1 MSVDYL
7 KPGSMLGI
15 YGGGQLGRMLAMA
28 ARRMDYRTVTLDP
41 DPDSPAAQVSDR
53 HIAAEYDDV
62 DAVAELARLSDVI
75 TYEFE
80 NVDATA
86 LESVSERI
94 EITPSVS
101 VLRMTQDR
109 ALEKTWLQSHDI
121 PVAEFR
127 VASDL
132 DAATDAVKS
141 VGLPAIMKTVRGGY
155 DGKGQKLMRDID
167 DVKSAYEA
175 LCDGTDGGT
184 VVVEQYLDVKTE
196 ISVICARS
204 RDGTMTVFPTF
215 TNLHVRGILD
225 STASF
230 PDREE
235 AHEYLST
242 LAANITEGLGVV
254 GLLTV
259 EMFIC
264 SDRRV
269 LVNELAPRPH
279 NSGHLTIEAART
291 SQFEQLVRMMAGL
304 PLGNPGLYAPAAMA
318 NLLGD
323 IWLDAGDGGPRW
335 DLLTELPLAK
345 LHLYGKKEP
354 RRGRKM
360 GHITAMDEDADTA
373 INTVLQGREVLLA
386 GGN

>member
-1 MSVDYL
+1 M
-7 KPGSMLGI
+7 
-15 YGGGQLGRMLAMA
+15 
-28 ARRMDYRTVTLDP
+28 
-41 DPDSPAAQVSDR
+41 
-53 HIAAEYDDV
+53 
-62 DAVAELARLSDVI
+62 
-75 TYEFE
+75 
-80 NVDATA
+80 
-86 LESVSERI
+86 SERI

-121 PVAEFR
+121 PVADFC
-127 VASDL
+127 VASDI
-132 DAATDAVKS
+132 DAATDAVES

-155 DGKGQKLMRDID
+155 DGKGQKLMREID

-175 LCDGTDGGT
+175 LGDGTGGGV

-196 ISVICARS
+196 ISVICARA
-204 RDGTMTVFPTF
+204 RDGSMTVFPTF

-304 PLGNPGLYAPAAMA
+304 PLGNPGLYAPAAMGESPGRH
-318 NLLGD
+318 L
-323 IWLDAGDGGPRW
+323 AG
-335 DLLTELPLAK
+335 
-345 LHLYGKKEP
+345 
-354 RRGRKM
+354 RGRWRSAM
-360 GHITAMDEDADTA
+360 GPAYRVTT
-373 INTVLQGREVLLA
+373 REVAPLRQEGATARPQDGPHHRDGRRRRHGDKHGATRQGSPTGSSGLTRICRIHRIKI
-386 GGN
+386 NISCPILHILVNSVCYN

>member
-1 MSVDYL
+1 MSSDYL
-7 KPGSMLGI
+7 KPGSVLGI

-41 DPDSPAAQVSDR
+41 DPDCPAAQVSDR
-53 HIAAEYDDV
+53 HIAAAYDDV
-62 DAVAELARLSDVI
+62 GAVAELARVSEVI

-80 NVDATA
+80 NVDASA
-86 LESVSERI
+86 LESVSDRI
-94 EITPSVS
+94 EVTPSVS

-109 ALEKTWLQSHDI
+109 ALEKTWLRSHDI
-121 PVAEFR
+121 PVADFQ
-127 VASDL
+127 VVSDL
-132 DAATDAVKS
+132 DAAVEAVES

-155 DGKGQKLMRDID
+155 DGKGQRVMREME
-167 DVKSAYEA
+167 DVKSAYEV
-175 LCDGTDGGT
+175 LCDGAGDGV

-204 RDGTMTVFPTF
+204 RDGLMTVFPTF

-225 STASF
+225 STAAF

-242 LAANITEGLGVV
+242 LAANITEGLGVI

-264 SDRRV
+264 RDRSV

-291 SQFEQLVRMMAGL
+291 SQFEQLVRVMAGL
-304 PLGNPGLYAPAAMA
+304 PLGNVGLYAPAAMA

-323 IWLDAGDGGPRW
+323 IWLDSGDGGPRW
-335 DLLTELPLAK
+335 DLLAGLPRAQ
-345 LHLYGKKEP
+345 LHLYGKREA

-360 GHITAMDEDADTA
+360 GHITAMDEDADAA
-373 INTVLQGREVLLA
+373 INTVLVGRESLLDSQ
-386 GGN
+386 G